1 MVIKMNDILKKQ
13 VQFLKGVG
21 PKRAL
26 LLQKINIFTI
36 GDMLYHFPR
45 DYQDRSNIKPAHS
58 FEHGETATV
67 IGRVLYAQELKP
79 RRGLTVVKLSIDD
92 GAAVFQAT
100 WFNQKYILKQ
110 YPPGTMLL
118 LTGRIDK
125 SFRNTVQLQVVDSE
139 KIDDPDETMKQ
150 SHIIPVYAL
159 TEGITQNVMRSVLQ
173 KGLQDV
179 KELTEFVPEHLLT
192 KYKLPPLDKALHDI
206 HQPSNKDV
214 IVQAKRRFI
223 FEELFMLQLV
233 LAKRRQKI
241 KRVEKSHHY
250 QPGEGRVVKELLHR
264 LPFKPTTDQ
273 VKVWQEIIQ
282 DLDSNY
288 PMNRLL
294 QGDVGAG
301 KTLISALLLVKAVES
316 GLQGALMAP
325 TEILAEQH
333 YIGLTKWLEPLGIK
347 VGLLTSSVKKSKR
360 ETLLSDCESGEL
372 QVLIGTHALIQD
384 VVNFKKLGAVVVDE
398 QHRFGVKQRLALQ
411 AKGSQ
416 PDVLVMTATP
426 IPRTM
431 ALTVYGD
438 LEMSVIY
445 QLPPGRKPIRTHFVY
460 HKKIQDVYN
469 LIKKEVA
476 QGRQAYIVCPLVEES
491 EALDVQSAV
500 DLAAELSQSKLKDL
514 QIGLLHG
521 RMRPDEKE
529 NVMNAFREGTIDV
542 LVSTTVIEVGVDV
555 PNATV
560 MIILDADRFGL
571 AQLHQLRGRV
581 GRGKHQSYCILV
593 ANPKTDEGKQRMAAM
608 VKTTDGFALAEE
620 DLRLRGPGEFLGFKQ
635 SGIPEFKIA
644 NLIRDRQAMECA
656 RHEASLLAQQDNDF
670 KAPGNQAL
678 AKELQRRFGDREAL
692 LNIG

>member
-1 MVIKMNDILKKQ
+1 MVIKLNDILNKQ
-13 VQFLKGVG
+13 VQYLKGVG

-26 LLQKINIFTI
+26 LLQRINIFTV
-36 GDMLYHFPR
+36 GDLLYHFPR

-79 RRGLTVVKLSIDD
+79 RRGLTVIKLSIDD
-92 GAAVFQAT
+92 GAKVFQAI
-100 WFNQKYILKQ
+100 WFNQKYIIKQ
-110 YPPGTMLL
+110 YPPGTLLL

-125 SFRNTVQLQVVDSE
+125 SFRNSVQLQVVDSE
-139 KIDDPDETMKQ
+139 KIDDPDKAKQ
-150 SHIIPVYAL
+150 ESHIIPVYAL
-159 TEGITQNVMRSVLQ
+159 TEGVTQNVMRAMMQRALHNV
-173 KGLQDV
+173 G
-179 KELTEFVPEHLLT
+179 ELSEFMPVNLLT
-192 KYKLPPLDKALHDI
+192 KYKLPSLNQALQDI
-206 HQPSNKDV
+206 HHPQDKNA

-223 FEELFMLQLV
+223 FEELFLLQLM
-233 LAKRRQKI
+233 LAKRRQKNQ
-241 KRVEKSHHY
+241 RLEKYHRY
-250 QPGEGRVVKELLHR
+250 QPGEGPLVQQLLAK

-273 VKVWQEIIQ
+273 IKVWTEIYH
-282 DLDSNY
+282 DLDSPY

-294 QGDVGAG
+294 QGDVGSG
-301 KTLISALLLVKAVES
+301 KTLISALMLVKAVES

-333 YIGLTKWLEPLGIK
+333 YIGLTQWLQPLGIK
-347 VGLLTSSVKKSKR
+347 VGLLTSSIKKSQR
-360 ETLLSDCESGEL
+360 ETLLAQCESGQL
-372 QVLIGTHALIQD
+372 QVLIGTHALIQE

-398 QHRFGVKQRLALQ
+398 QHRFGVKQRMALQ
-411 AKGSQ
+411 AKGNL

-445 QLPPGRKPIRTHFVY
+445 QLPPGRKPIRTHFVN
-460 HKKIQDVYN
+460 HKRIRDVYS
-469 LIKKEVA
+469 LIKREVS

-500 DLAAELSQSKLKDL
+500 DLAAELSQSTFKEMR
-514 QIGLLHG
+514 IGLLHG
-521 RMRPDEKE
+521 RMRAEEKE
-529 NVMNAFREGTIDV
+529 MVMHDFRAGEIDV

-555 PNATV
+555 SNATV
-560 MIILDADRFGL
+560 MVILDADRFGL

-581 GRGKHQSYCILV
+581 GRGKHQSHCILV
-593 ANPKTDEGKQRMAAM
+593 ANPKTDEGKKRMAAM
-608 VKTTDGFALAEE
+608 VNSNDGFALAEE

-635 SGIPEFKIA
+635 SGVPEFKIA
-644 NLIRDRQAMECA
+644 NLIRDRQAMEYA
-656 RHEASLLAQQDNDF
+656 RHEASLLVQKDSGF
-670 KAPGNQAL
+670 KADEHHL
-678 AKELQRRFGDREAL
+678 LVKELQRRFGNKEEL